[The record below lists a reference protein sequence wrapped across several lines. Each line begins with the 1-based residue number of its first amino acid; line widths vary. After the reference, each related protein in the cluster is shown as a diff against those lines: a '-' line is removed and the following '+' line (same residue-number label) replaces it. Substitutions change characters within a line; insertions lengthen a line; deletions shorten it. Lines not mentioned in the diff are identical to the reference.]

1 MSYSEAQQPDAL
13 VQLQRYVSRRMGHCE
28 DRDEASKQAT
38 HTPQPDGGTLGAASP
53 ALQRDATPTAS
64 KPRAAAAANA
74 FLPEDADRSLPFDD
88 LVAKYQKRIFNVI
101 YRKIGDFE
109 EATDLTQETFINAFK
124 HYEGFRG
131 EAKVFT
137 WLYTIANNLCINRMR
152 QRERQ
157 RGMRIESLDQP
168 RDSDDDD
175 GLTRE
180 VADYTHAPQAV
191 LEDKELRQRILA
203 AVESLPPDYKEV
215 VMLRE
220 FHDMSYNEIV
230 AVTGLSL
237 ENVKTRLSRAR
248 GMLRRKLEPY
258 IKQ

>member
-1 MSYSEAQQPDAL
+1 MSYSEAQKPDAVEHLRQAVSRVMARAGDPDARSGQSTHSPQPDA
-13 VQLQRYVSRRMGHCE
+13 GI
-28 DRDEASKQAT
+28 AS
-38 HTPQPDGGTLGAASP
+38 SS
-53 ALQRDATPTAS
+53 ATPPARSGTA
-64 KPRAAAAANA
+64 REATAAANA
-74 FLPEDADRSLPFDD
+74 FMPEDADRNLDFDA
-88 LVAKYQKRIFNVI
+88 LVDKYQKKIFNVI

-124 HYEGFRG
+124 HYDRFRG
-131 EAKVFT
+131 DAKVFT
-137 WLYTIANNLCINRMR
+137 WLYTIATNLCINRMR

-157 RGMRIESLDQP
+157 RGLRIESLDQP
-168 RDSDDDD
+168 RDSDEDE

-180 VADYTHAPQAV
+180 VADFTHAPHNL

-203 AVESLPPDYKEV
+203 AVDSLPPDYKEV
-215 VMLRE
+215 VLLRE

-230 AVTGLSL
+230 AATGLSL

-258 IKQ
+258 IKM

>member
-1 MSYSEAQQPDAL
+1 MSYSEAQKQDAVEHL
-13 VQLQRYVSRRMGHCE
+13 RQAVSRRMARAG
-28 DRDEASKQAT
+28 DPDARTGQST
-38 HTPQPDGGTLGAASP
+38 HTPQPDAGITSSRPNPQGAA
-53 ALQRDATPTAS
+53 RDAAV
-64 KPRAAAAANA
+64 AANA
-74 FLPEDADRSLPFDD
+74 FMPEDADRNLDFDA
-88 LVAKYQKRIFNVI
+88 LVDKYQKKIFNVI

-124 HYEGFRG
+124 HYDRFRG
-131 EAKVFT
+131 DAKVFT
-137 WLYTIANNLCINRMR
+137 WLYTIATNLCINRMR

-168 RDSDDDD
+168 RDSDEDE

-180 VADYTHAPQAV
+180 VADFTHAPHNL

-203 AVESLPPDYKEV
+203 AVDSLPPDYKEV
-215 VMLRE
+215 VLLRE

-230 AVTGLSL
+230 TATGLSL

-258 IKQ
+258 VKM